1 MFSLKRLYNLI
12 QVLLAP
18 LVLLLLPFYLLRHPG
33 KRRHLRQRL
42 GGALPGYT
50 RRSGGTIWIHALS
63 VGEVTSAL
71 PLAGALRSEFPRH
84 TLVFSTTTS
93 SGKNLAERTIGPFV
107 DAIIPFPLDILP
119 VVRRFIKLINPR
131 LFILVETDFW
141 PNLLF
146 ELSKSG
152 VPALLVNGRI
162 SARSMRSYQRYG
174 LFFRPLF
181 NQFRLLCM
189 QTKADTQAMQRLGI
203 SPDKLRTLGNLK
215 CADPWS
221 GDEQR
226 DRPNPLPA
234 LGKPGRLLIICGS
247 THPGE
252 EQIILDCFHRLVSHH
267 HQLHLALAPRQI
279 DRAGKLVELAG
290 SFGFSA
296 VLFSEYTTA
305 DTAVPP
311 ITVID
316 TIGDLADL
324 YHHAD
329 IAFIGGSLVPAGGH
343 NPLEAARH
351 SCPIL
356 FGPHME
362 DFSEIRDELLAC
374 RGAFAVADGAAWENV
389 VDRLV
394 QRPNLRRLVGK
405 RARTCMHQR
414 GDVIT
419 AHLATIRDFL

>member
-12 QVLLAP
+12 QVVLAP
-18 LVLLLLPFYLLRHPG
+18 LLLLLLPFYLLRHPG

-42 GGALPGYT
+42 GGALPDYT
-50 RRSGGTIWIHALS
+50 RRPSGTIWIHALS

-71 PLAGALRSEFPRH
+71 PLARALRSELPGH

-93 SGKNLAERTIGPFV
+93 SGKSLAERMIGPFV

-119 VVRRFIKLINPR
+119 VVKRFIKLINPR

-146 ELSKSG
+146 ELSASG

-189 QTKADTQAMQRLGI
+189 QTKADTEAMQRLGI

-215 CADPWS
+215 CAAPWS

-226 DRPNPLPA
+226 DRPIPLPA
-234 LGKPGRLLIICGS
+234 LGKPDRLLIVCGS

-252 EQIILDCFHRLVSHH
+252 EQIILDCCNRLVSRHRQVH
-267 HQLHLALAPRQI
+267 VALAPRQI
-279 DRAGKLVELAG
+279 DRAGELVELAE

-296 VLFSEYTTA
+296 GLYSEHTTA
-305 DTAVPP
+305 DPAVPP
-311 ITVID
+311 ITIID
-316 TIGDLADL
+316 TIGDLAEL
-324 YHHAD
+324 YRHAD

-362 DFSEIRDELLAC
+362 DFSEIRDDLLAS
-374 RGAFAVADGAAWENV
+374 RGAFMVSDGAAWEKV
-389 VDRLV
+389 VERLV
-394 QRPNLRRLVGK
+394 HRPKLRRLVGK
-405 RARTCMHQR
+405 RARTYMHQR